1 MEGVGMN
8 WHGRR
13 VLITGHTGFK
23 GSWLSL
29 WLQQKGA
36 VLCGFALQP
45 PSEANLFEDADIA
58 REMRSVLGDIRNID
72 ALKQVFQEF
81 KPEIVFH
88 LAAQPLVRSSYEDPL
103 ATYSTNVMGTANVL
117 EAARHSPGM
126 RAIVAVT
133 TDKCYENREW
143 DWPYR
148 ETDTLG
154 GFDPYSNSKAC
165 AELVVS
171 AYRNSFFHPAKYGQ
185 HGVAIAS
192 VRAGNVIG
200 GGDWAEDRLVP
211 DIIRAFISD
220 RPVRIRNPKAIRPWQ
235 HVLEPLRGYIAVA
248 ESLCE
253 NGTANGEAWNFGP
266 DQYDAQPVEWIVR
279 QLAEVWGDGA
289 RWELDD
295 LEHPH
300 EAQSLKLDW
309 SKANHRLGWQPS
321 LRLKDALSMTAEWY
335 KLKLTSND
343 MREFTASQI
352 RDYEGRCNPTIQ
364 NPSQQS
370 PGGVKCE

>member
-1 MEGVGMN
+1 MN

-321 LRLKDALSMTAEWY
+321 LRLKEALSMTAERY